1 VNESLGRRHFPTE
14 KNVIHPSF
22 TRREYQASAIAAVQ
36 TITMVFVLLPLS
48 FFWAFAEG
56 DGASAHRGMS
66 LAGWIV
72 GILGFPITVIPL
84 RILRA
89 VEHELPKSYLFVFAA
104 AIALFWG
111 LVAAGV
117 SLLRANRSA
126 TEERSLALK
135 AK

>member
-1 VNESLGRRHFPTE
+1 
-14 KNVIHPSF
+14 VIHTSF
-22 TRREYQASAIAAVQ
+22 TRREYQASAIAAAQ
-36 TITMVFVLLPLS
+36 TITIVFLLLPIA

-56 DGASAHRGMS
+56 DGASAPRGMS

-89 VEHELPKSYLFVFAA
+89 VEHELPRTYLFVFAA
-104 AIALFWG
+104 AIAVFWG

-126 TEERSLALK
+126 TGERSAALK